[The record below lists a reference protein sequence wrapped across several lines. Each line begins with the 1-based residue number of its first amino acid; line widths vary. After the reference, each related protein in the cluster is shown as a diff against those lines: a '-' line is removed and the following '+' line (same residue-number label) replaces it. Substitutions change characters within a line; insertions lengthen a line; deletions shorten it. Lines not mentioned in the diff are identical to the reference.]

1 MNAFLFVFG
10 SLVTVVTIAA
20 VGGIWWA
27 ALRDGQ
33 TNDAI
38 ARGEQTDLDEAAP
51 LLPVAQARMPARNI
65 SA

>member
-1 MNAFLFVFG
+1 VNAFIFVFG
-10 SLVTVVTIAA
+10 LLVTLVAGGA

-38 ARGEQTDLDEAAP
+38 KRGDQTGLDEAAP
-51 LLPVAQARMPARNI
+51 LRPAVASPQARSRA
-65 SA
+65 